1 MKMLQE
7 ADIQVI
13 YRKES
18 EKTRLV
24 IEVLSQTHKRLRVK
38 YADRKIFLSPFIQLL
53 INPSRFFY
61 KDAWTARS
69 QAIVE
74 NAAPARR
81 LHGYGRRSQHS
92 EPGVH

>member
-1 MKMLQE
+1 MLQE

-18 EKTRLV
+18 EKNATRNRGIIADTQALTR
-24 IEVLSQTHKRLRVK
+24 EVCGSENIPIPFYTT
-38 YADRKIFLSPFIQLL
+38 ADKS
-53 INPSRFFY
+53 Y
-61 KDAWTARS
+61 KNAWTARS

-81 LHGYGRRSQHS
+81 LHGCGRRSQHS

>member
-1 MKMLQE
+1 MLQE

-18 EKTRLV
+18 EKTRIADTQALTR
-24 IEVLSQTHKRLRVK
+24 EVCGSENIPIPFYTT
-38 YADRKIFLSPFIQLL
+38 ADKS
-53 INPSRFFY
+53 Y
-61 KDAWTARS
+61 KNAWTARS

-81 LHGYGRRSQHS
+81 LHGCGRRSQHS

>member
-1 MKMLQE
+1 MLQE

-38 YADRKIFLSPFIQLL
+38 YAGSENIPIPFYTTADK
-53 INPSRFFY
+53 SY

-81 LHGYGRRSQHS
+81 LHGCGRRSQHS